1 LLVLLGCSLL
11 VCGGNAVARHD
22 KHAAT
27 HHPQRQAA
35 TAPAHETISVA
46 NNSPLA
52 DLPAQDLSG
61 AVPARDAAKLPS
73 TADQFRAIKG
83 EIEARRP
90 AAEQA
95 KRRSDLL
102 NAQAEDL
109 RRRLDASTA
118 RVQALEGE
126 KGRTDAELARLV
138 PEERDM
144 SAAFAKDRDQTVRL
158 LAVLERLQSDM
169 PPVIAVRS
177 DDALSAARGAMV
189 LGDAV
194 PRIYQAAA
202 ALSLQLRA
210 LREKRV
216 ELIARQRESVRV
228 AAQLSDARSELD
240 QLLAIKSQEADAAS
254 AQYGDL
260 EARLNAEA
268 GRAASLES
276 LLTKVATLRAHPQ
289 GQGIVTVSAVNI
301 AAVRGLRRGSIVK
314 PADGPETPGGVDG
327 VGGGRAPGVTILAAS
342 GSSVVSPGDGQVL
355 FAGYYHKTGKVLILE
370 LGGGYDLVLA
380 GLDRLDVRPGDELLA
395 GEPVGAMPRAGAGT
409 RLYFELRQNGK
420 GVSPTPWMEA
430 DLRKAKRS

>member
-1 LLVLLGCSLL
+1 LLLLLGGSLL
-11 VCGGNAVARHD
+11 VCGGNAARHD
-22 KHAAT
+22 PRAVARRAQHQVSVPAASQT
-27 HHPQRQAA
+27 TNVASNTPRVD
-35 TAPAHETISVA
+35 AP
-46 NNSPLA
+46 L
-52 DLPAQDLSG
+52 QDLSG

-73 TADQFRAIKG
+73 TVDQFRALKG
-83 EIEARRP
+83 EIESKRP
-90 AAEQA
+90 AAQEA

-102 NAQAEDL
+102 TTQADDL
-109 RRRLDASTA
+109 RRRLDDSTA
-118 RVQALEGE
+118 RVQALEDE
-126 KGRTDAELARLV
+126 KGRIDSELARLV

-144 SAAFAKDRDQTVRL
+144 SVTFVKDREQTVRL

-210 LREKRV
+210 LREKRA
-216 ELIARQRESVRV
+216 ELITRQRDSVRV
-228 AAQLSDARSELD
+228 ARQLSDARSELD
-240 QLLAIKSQEADAAS
+240 QLLAIKSQEAEAAT

-260 EARLNAEA
+260 EARLDAEA

-289 GQGIVTVSAVNI
+289 GQGIVTVSATNI
-301 AAVRGLRRGSIVK
+301 AAFRGLRRGSIVK
-314 PADGPETPGGVDG
+314 PVDGPETTGGMDG
-327 VGGGRAPGVTILAAS
+327 VGGGRAPGVTIQAVP
-342 GSSVVSPGDGQVL
+342 GSDVVSPGDGQVL
-355 FAGYYHKTGKVLILE
+355 FAGSYHKTGKVLILE
-370 LGGGYDLVLA
+370 MGGGYDLVLA

-420 GVSPTPWMEA
+420 GVSPAPWMEA